1 MGAVVSTCMLDVDSQ
16 SSGSR
21 GTLAPPEPRAGSWA
35 AAIEAVLLLDA
46 STGAPPPGAPPTPRA
61 PLSSRPLSR
70 GMPSTRKIVRL

>member
-1 MGAVVSTCMLDVDSQ
+1 MLDVDSQ

-46 STGAPPPGAPPTPRA
+46 STGPWHRSLAAWGSAAAAGAALFTPFVKGNA
-61 PLSSRPLSR
+61 EHAKPKE
-70 GMPSTRKIVRL
+70 GKM